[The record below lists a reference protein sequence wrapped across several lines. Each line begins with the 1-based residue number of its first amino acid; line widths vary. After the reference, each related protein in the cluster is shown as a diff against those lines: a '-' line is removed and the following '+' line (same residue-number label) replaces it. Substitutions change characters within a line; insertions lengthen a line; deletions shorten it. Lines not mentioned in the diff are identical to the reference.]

1 MVKKTLLSFVLMV
14 TGIAVLGYFAPW
26 WVPVLW
32 IIVVAFLLK
41 LNIRNGVITGGLS
54 FALVWLVMARYM
66 DVRDEAGIIE
76 KTGTLMGGLTHQQ
89 VFIVVLVIS
98 LITGSLAGWFGSAL
112 RDYFN
117 RTSRASGN

>member
-1 MVKKTLLSFVLMV
+1 MQKKTLLSFVLMV

-41 LNIRNGVITGGLS
+41 LNIRNGVITGALS

-66 DVRDEAGIIE
+66 DVRDEAGIID

-89 VFIVVLVIS
+89 VFYRS
-98 LITGSLAGWFGSAL
+98 ACDQPDHRITGRLVWFSVE
-112 RDYFN
+112 
-117 RTSRASGN
+117 